1 MTSMLRTRSL
11 AFLFA
16 LAAGAACDS
25 VSESEQIP
33 GEYRAT
39 TLTGT
44 ENGTTTD
51 FLNQGVSLSIKL
63 NDDGTTTGRFFV
75 PNEVDASMAGRWTVR
90 GDTVRFEQSADTFV
104 RDVPFL
110 VRDGRLQGD
119 ATFDKTRVRVT
130 LSK

>member
-1 MTSMLRTRSL
+1 MTSMLRPRSF

-16 LAAGAACDS
+16 LAAACDS
-25 VSESEQIP
+25 VSEPEQVP

-39 TLTGT
+39 SLTAT

-51 FLNQGVSLSIKL
+51 VLRQGVSLDIKL

-75 PNEVDASMAGRWTVR
+75 PNEVDASMAGRWTLR

-110 VRDGRLQGD
+110 ARNGRLQAD
-119 ATFDKTRVRVT
+119 ETFDRTRVRVT